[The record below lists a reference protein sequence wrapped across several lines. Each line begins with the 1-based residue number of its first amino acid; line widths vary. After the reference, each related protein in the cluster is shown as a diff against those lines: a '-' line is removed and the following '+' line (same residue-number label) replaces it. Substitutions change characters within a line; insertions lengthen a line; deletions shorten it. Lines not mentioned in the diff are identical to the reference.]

1 MPGSTQHCGLC
12 PGEDFSGPLKVARQ
26 WLVDGSSPAK
36 ATDTRTE
43 RINECVELEPR
54 ERANTQ
60 WLAPSLS
67 HSEGP
72 ASPDVSAHLLLG
84 LWLLGDSGAR
94 TRDVLLQKSCL
105 GSSVPPTR
113 PKVTLENLPLFCG
126 RVSMFASPSSQ
137 HAPLSRVRNTAREG
151 TLSLLQVVQSWTSFL
166 PKDLK
171 AESEVQHP
179 YPVKV
184 SKSGWHTA
192 CPCTP

>member
-1 MPGSTQHCGLC
+1 MPGSTQRHGLC
-12 PGEDFSGPLKVARQ
+12 PGEDCSSPLKVARQ

-36 ATDTRTE
+36 AADTRTE

-54 ERANTQ
+54 ERANAQ

-105 GSSVPPTR
+105 GSSAPPTR
-113 PKVTLENLPLFCG
+113 PKVMLENLSLFCG
-126 RVSMFASPSSQ
+126 RVSLFPSPSFQ
-137 HAPLSRVRNTAREG
+137 HSHFLGSATLPGKEHCLSCRWCKVGPHFFQRTSKLKVKYSTP
-151 TLSLLQVVQSWTSFL
+151 TL
-166 PKDLK
+166 
-171 AESEVQHP
+171 
-179 YPVKV
+179 
-184 SKSGWHTA
+184 
-192 CPCTP
+192 